1 MSNRACEEVQKG
13 QTRAWDVTF
22 TIFTYSIFAVLGVFF
37 GNFKFS
43 KQFLVMHFWRK
54 DKYNSFMSL
63 ITIIVSFYVNII
75 TKLAFADP
83 RPFAVAENVRALQ
96 CDCDFGS
103 PSGHAQLSMTAI
115 LCIII
120 YIDENKLLH
129 KSEYKVGWETLIC
142 TLLFMWGG
150 VVCFSRFYFG
160 VHTIWQLVTFFG

>member
-1 MSNRACEEVQKG
+1 
-13 QTRAWDVTF
+13 
-22 TIFTYSIFAVLGVFF
+22 
-37 GNFKFS
+37 
-43 KQFLVMHFWRK
+43 MHFWRK

-63 ITIIVSFYVNII
+63 ITLGVSFYVNAI

-83 RPFAVAENVRALQ
+83 RPFAVAENVQALQ

-115 LCIII
+115 LCIMI

-129 KSEYKVGWETLIC
+129 KSEYKIGWESLIAA
-142 TLLFMWGG
+142 LLCMWGG
-150 VVCFSRFYFG
+150 TVCFSRFYFG